1 MAGLVDEP
9 YRHDRRLDVGT
20 ALGCHRV
27 EIRRTDIEQ
36 IDEAVNLRRTL
47 TPPNLTPPDFVHKIL
62 KYMEKGRVFHD
73 LFGAQS

>member
-9 YRHDRRLDVGT
+9 HRHDRRPDVGT

-27 EIRRTDIEQ
+27 EIRRADIEQ

-47 TPPNLTPPDFVHKIL
+47 TPPDFVHKIL
-62 KYMEKGRVFHD
+62 KYMEKERVFHD
-73 LFGAQS
+73 LFAVQS